1 MKVGRKEVRV
11 MSRVG
16 EKIKD
21 ARVKSGLTQ
30 KTLAKKL
37 GVSDKYVNEV
47 ETGRKVAQESF
58 IDRVAK
64 ILNTDLNDI
73 SMVVTDEVLMEER
86 KQERVQVKET
96 KTSPRVLGETS
107 EVWTDAFSSVLKRVN
122 VYDYSLRNVLGGKE
136 LPNYSNKV
144 EGYTADKVLYLKIE
158 DNDMAGFR
166 IMKSDI
172 AFAHLVKE
180 VSNGIFLIEH
190 KGKRVIRQIKLI
202 GNARALLISNDGS
215 VITETIELNN
225 IKVIAKLERLEISL

>member
-1 MKVGRKEVRV
+1 

-21 ARVKSGLTQ
+21 ARLKSGITQ
-30 KTLAKKL
+30 KALAKKL
-37 GVSDKYVNEV
+37 GVSEKYINEV
-47 ETGRKVAQESF
+47 EIGRKVAQESF

-64 ILNTDLNDI
+64 FLNVDLNDI

-86 KQERVQVKET
+86 KHEKVNVKPKEI
-96 KTSPRVLGETS
+96 KTPARILGETS

-122 VYDYSLRNVLGGKE
+122 IYDYSLKNILGGKD

-144 EGYTADKVLYLKIE
+144 EGYPADKVLYLKIS
-158 DNDMAGFR
+158 DNDMLGFR
-166 IMKSDI
+166 IIKGDI
-172 AFAHLVKE
+172 AFAHLIKE

-190 KGKRVIRQIKLI
+190 KGKRVIRQVKLI

-215 VITETIELNN
+215 VVTETIELNN
-225 IKVIAKLERLEISL
+225 IKVIAKLERLEILL